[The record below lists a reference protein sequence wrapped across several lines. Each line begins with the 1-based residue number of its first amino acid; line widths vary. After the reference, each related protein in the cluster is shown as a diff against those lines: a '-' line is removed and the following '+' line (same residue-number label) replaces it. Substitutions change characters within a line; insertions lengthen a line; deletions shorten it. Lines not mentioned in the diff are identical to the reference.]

1 MEAARVLALRR
12 HRVTLIEKENEL
24 GGLLRYATVP
34 DFKAELKSFLEYL
47 KTQVSKQGVEI
58 LLNQQATPES
68 VKELKPDSVVLAT
81 GSTLRLPDIPG
92 TGKPFVASF
101 AELLRGGFK
110 AGDRVVVAGGA
121 AMGCEI
127 AAHLA
132 SAGKKVTL
140 VEIVA
145 ELATDLEPRSRL
157 TLLQLLRE
165 RGVKTLTNWKLEKI
179 ENGYVLLVDRDWNRQ
194 EIAASSVI
202 LAMGLES
209 NQELFK
215 PLGES
220 FQEIYRIGDCVEP
233 RKVYQA
239 IHEGAFAGRA
249 I

>member
-1 MEAARVLALRR
+1 MC
-12 HRVTLIEKENEL
+12 
-24 GGLLRYATVP
+24 
-34 DFKAELKSFLEYL
+34 S
-47 KTQVSKQGVEI
+47 S
-58 LLNQQATPES
+58 
-68 VKELKPDSVVLAT
+68 
-81 GSTLRLPDIPG
+81 
-92 TGKPFVASF
+92 
-101 AELLRGGFK
+101 
-110 AGDRVVVAGGA
+110 
-121 AMGCEI
+121 
-127 AAHLA
+127 
-132 SAGKKVTL
+132 
-140 VEIVA
+140 
-145 ELATDLEPRSRL
+145 DL
-157 TLLQLLRE
+157 
-165 RGVKTLTNWKLEKI
+165 KLEKI